1 MTTADRERRFAL
13 PLLGLALIV
22 AAAGGTQAG
31 SPDPATFS
39 IVAADPEAGEVGVAV
54 ASRFFAVGSVVPWAR
69 AGVGAI
75 ATQSYANTSY
85 GPRGLELMER
95 GVQPAEALE
104 ILLRTDDGRAKRQFG
119 FVDAAGGSATYT
131 GPECLAWAGGRR
143 GERYAVQGNILT
155 GEEVVVAMERAFV
168 ESAEKPL
175 AERLF
180 LALRAG
186 DAAGGDSRGKQSAAL
201 LVVREGGGYG
211 GFNDRAIDVRVDD
224 AVEPFDELERLLG
237 MALVN
242 DYWNRGWT
250 AFREKRYPEALAWQE
265 RTAERAERQPG
276 ILPEVLYDLAVIR
289 LANDDVEGALAA
301 VRRAIELNPML
312 ARQAATDSDLEA
324 LRPQLGDPAE

>member
-1 MTTADRERRFAL
+1 MTTADRGCRFVP

-22 AAAGGTQAG
+22 VGGGVAQAG
-31 SPDPATFS
+31 PPDPATFS
-39 IVAADPEAGEVGVAV
+39 IVASDPEVGEVGVAV

-104 ILLRTDDGRAKRQFG
+104 ILLRTDDGRARRQFG
-119 FVDAAGGSATYT
+119 FVDAGGGSATYT
-131 GPECLAWAGGRR
+131 GPECPSWAGGRR
-143 GERYAVQGNILT
+143 GESYAVQGNILT
-155 GEEVVVAMERAFV
+155 GEEVVLAMERAFV
-168 ESAEKPL
+168 ESAGKAL

-180 LALRAG
+180 LSLRAG

-250 AFREKRYPEALAWQE
+250 AFREKRFPAALVWQE
-265 RTAERAERQPG
+265 RTAEQAERQPG

-289 LANDDVEGALAA
+289 LANDDVDGALAA
-301 VRRAIELNPML
+301 VRRAIELNPKL